1 MAWVGANVGA
11 SASASAAASE
21 GSRKKKHSKLLRALR
36 CGC

>member
-1 MAWVGANVGA
+1 VGA
-11 SASASAAASE
+11 SAGESTVASE